1 MVAFYRA
8 ISGTGIIGAASAR
21 TLLTTAMINNGL
33 ALGQVANI
41 LDQASQWQRF
51 NQNLLMTMIDHMTQG
66 VSVVDKNMCLVAWNN
81 QYLKL
86 FGYPKD
92 LVYVGCP
99 IADLIR
105 YNAERGEC
113 TTVQLKNMCVNVFTG

>member
-1 MVAFYRA
+1 MWWRFTEQYLA
-8 ISGTGIIGAASAR
+8 GIIGAASAR
-21 TLLTTAMINNGL
+21 TLLTTALINNGL

-81 QYLKL
+81 QYLKRIST
-86 FGYPKD
+86 Y
-92 LVYVGCP
+92 
-99 IADLIR
+99 
-105 YNAERGEC
+105 
-113 TTVQLKNMCVNVFTG
+113 